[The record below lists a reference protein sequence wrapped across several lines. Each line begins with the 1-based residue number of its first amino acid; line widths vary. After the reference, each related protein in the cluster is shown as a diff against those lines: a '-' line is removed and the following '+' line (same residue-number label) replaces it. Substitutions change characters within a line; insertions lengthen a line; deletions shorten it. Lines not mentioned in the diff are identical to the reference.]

1 MPRKKKKKHS
11 PLIVY
16 LFISM
21 LIITSITIGLIYFI
35 DILPFNYF
43 SLLTGLILV
52 IDLIFSVMLFS
63 SKPVVKVFGGLV
75 TTFYILIMILAIIYE
90 LNTIDFLKKIGDKEY
105 ITLNY
110 NVVVLKSS
118 SYTDLPSIK
127 GEKVGIVN
135 GYKEEVTS
143 KLDKKVKVKYTSYS
157 NYSELVDRLI
167 NKHINVVLL
176 EDSQYKILEE
186 EYTGFENKVS
196 VIYKFSVD
204 VKQKTEKEK
213 TDITKKPFNIFISG
227 IDTYGNINS
236 VSRSDVNMIM
246 SINPTDKKILLT
258 SIPRDYYVK
267 LSGINEYDKLT
278 HAGMY
283 GIDTSIDTVETLL
296 DTKINYYIKVNF
308 SSLVKV
314 VNTLD
319 GIDVDSKY
327 QFTSQDGY
335 SFKKGINHLNG
346 KKALSFARERKAL
359 PDGDRSRGENH
370 QAVLAAIINKASSKS
385 ILTNYNSLLK
395 SLKPSLVTNLSN
407 KELTSFI
414 KMQIDK
420 DIKWNI
426 TYVNLDGSDGYEY
439 TYSYAKNKLYVM
451 IPDEETV
458 ENAKEEIRKILEK

>member
-63 SKPVVKVFGGLV
+63 SKPFVKVFGGLV

-135 GYKEEVTS
+135 GYKEEVTN
-143 KLDKKVKVKYTSYS
+143 KLDKKVRVKYTSYS

-167 NKHINVVLL
+167 NKHINVILL

-451 IPDEETV
+451 IPDEETI
-458 ENAKEEIRKILEK
+458 EQAKEEIRKILEK

>member
-52 IDLIFSVMLFS
+52 IDLIFSLLLFS

-135 GYKEEVTS
+135 GYKEEVTN
-143 KLDKKVKVKYTSYS
+143 KLDKKVRVKYTSYS

-167 NKHINVVLL
+167 NKHINVILL

-204 VKQKTEKEK
+204 VKQKAEKEK

-426 TYVNLDGSDGYEY
+426 SYVNLDGSDGYEY

>member
-135 GYKEEVTS
+135 GYKEEVTN
-143 KLDKKVKVKYTSYS
+143 KLDKKVRVKYTSYS

-167 NKHINVVLL
+167 NKHINVILL

-335 SFKKGINHLNG
+335 SFKRGINHLNG

-451 IPDEETV
+451 IPDEETI
-458 ENAKEEIRKILEK
+458 EQAKEEIRKILEK

>member
-16 LFISM
+16 LFVSM

-127 GEKVGIVN
+127 GEKVGIAN
-135 GYKEEVTS
+135 GYKEEVTN
-143 KLDKKVKVKYTSYS
+143 KLDKKVRVKYTSYS

-167 NKHINVVLL
+167 NKHINVILL

-335 SFKKGINHLNG
+335 SFKRGINHLNG

-451 IPDEETV
+451 IPDEETI
-458 ENAKEEIRKILEK
+458 EYAKEEIRKILEK

>member
-16 LFISM
+16 LFTSM
-21 LIITSITIGLIYFI
+21 LIITSIIIGLIYFI

-43 SLLTGLILV
+43 ALLSGLILV
-52 IDLIFSVMLFS
+52 IDLVFTVLLFS
-63 SKPVVKVFGGLV
+63 SKPFVKVIGGLF
-75 TTFYILIMILAIIYE
+75 TTAYILLMILGIIYE
-90 LNTIDFLKKIGDKEY
+90 LNTIDFLKKIGEKEY

-118 SYTDLPSIK
+118 DYTDLPSIK
-127 GEKVGIVN
+127 GEKVGIVS
-135 GYKEEVTS
+135 GTREEVTT
-143 KLDKKVKVKYTSYS
+143 KLNKKVNVKYNTYS
-157 NYSELVDRLI
+157 NYSELVDKLI
-167 NKHINVVLL
+167 NKHIKVIIL
-176 EDSQYKILEE
+176 EDSQYSILEE
-186 EYTGFENKVS
+186 EYDGFENKVS
-196 VIYKFSVD
+196 VIYKFTVD
-204 VKQKTEKEK
+204 VKQKAEKNK
-213 TDITKKPFNIFISG
+213 TNITKKPFNIFISG

-246 SINPTDKKILLT
+246 TVNPLDKKIVLT

-267 LSGINEYDKLT
+267 LAGINEYDKLT
-278 HAGMY
+278 HAGIY

-314 VNTLD
+314 VNTFD

-327 QFTSQDGY
+327 EFKSQDGY

-346 KKALSFARERKAL
+346 KQALSFVRERKAL

-370 QAVLAAIINKASSKS
+370 QAVLAAIINKASSTNV
-385 ILTNYNSLLK
+385 LTNYNSILK

-407 KELTSFI
+407 KEITSFI

-420 DIKWNI
+420 DIKWDI
-426 TYVNLDGSDGYEY
+426 SYVNLDGSDGYEY

-458 ENAKEEIRKILEK
+458 EAAKEAISKVLEK

>member
-385 ILTNYNSLLK
+385 ILTNYNNLLK

>member
-63 SKPVVKVFGGLV
+63 SKPVVKVFGGLI

-135 GYKEEVTS
+135 GYKEEVTN
-143 KLDKKVKVKYTSYS
+143 KLDKKVRVKYTSYS

-167 NKHINVVLL
+167 NKHINVILL

-335 SFKKGINHLNG
+335 SFKRGINHLNG
-346 KKALSFARERKAL
+346 KKTLSFARERKAL

-451 IPDEETV
+451 IPDEETI
-458 ENAKEEIRKILEK
+458 EYAKEEIRKILEK

>member
-52 IDLIFSVMLFS
+52 IDLIFSVLLFS

-167 NKHINVVLL
+167 NKHINVILL

>member
-63 SKPVVKVFGGLV
+63 SKPFVKVFGGLV

-135 GYKEEVTS
+135 GYKEEVTN
-143 KLDKKVKVKYTSYS
+143 KLDKKVRVKYTSYS

-167 NKHINVVLL
+167 NKHINVILL

-204 VKQKTEKEK
+204 VKQKAEKEK

-458 ENAKEEIRKILEK
+458 EYAKEEIRKI

>member
-63 SKPVVKVFGGLV
+63 SKPVVKIFGGLV

-135 GYKEEVTS
+135 GYNEEVTS

-167 NKHINVVLL
+167 NKHINVILL

-335 SFKKGINHLNG
+335 SFKKGINHLDG

>member
-1 MPRKKKKKHS
+1 MPRKKKTKHS

-143 KLDKKVKVKYTSYS
+143 KLDKKVRVKYTSYS

-167 NKHINVVLL
+167 NKHINVILL

-451 IPDEETV
+451 IPDEETI
-458 ENAKEEIRKILEK
+458 EQAKEEIRKILEK

>member
-1 MPRKKKKKHS
+1 
-11 PLIVY
+11 
-16 LFISM
+16 
-21 LIITSITIGLIYFI
+21 
-35 DILPFNYF
+35 
-43 SLLTGLILV
+43 
-52 IDLIFSVMLFS
+52 
-63 SKPVVKVFGGLV
+63 
-75 TTFYILIMILAIIYE
+75 
-90 LNTIDFLKKIGDKEY
+90 LKKIGDKEY

-135 GYKEEVTS
+135 GYKEEVTN
-143 KLDKKVKVKYTSYS
+143 KLDKKVRVKYTSYS

-167 NKHINVVLL
+167 NKHINVILL

-335 SFKKGINHLNG
+335 SFKRGINHLNG
-346 KKALSFARERKAL
+346 KKTLSFARERKAL

-451 IPDEETV
+451 IPDEETI
-458 ENAKEEIRKILEK
+458 EYAKEEIRKILEK

>member
-227 IDTYGNINS
+227 IDTYENINS

-385 ILTNYNSLLK
+385 ILTNYNNLLK

>member
-1 MPRKKKKKHS
+1 MPRKKKKHS

-52 IDLIFSVMLFS
+52 IDLIFSVLLFS

-135 GYKEEVTS
+135 GYKEEVTN
-143 KLDKKVKVKYTSYS
+143 KLDKKVRVKYISYS

-167 NKHINVVLL
+167 NKHINVILL

>member
-335 SFKKGINHLNG
+335 SFKRGINHLNG

>member
-118 SYTDLPSIK
+118 SYADLPSIK

-135 GYKEEVTS
+135 GYKEEVTN

-167 NKHINVVLL
+167 NKHINVILL

-196 VIYKFSVD
+196 VIYKFSVG
-204 VKQKTEKEK
+204 VKQKAEKEK

-426 TYVNLDGSDGYEY
+426 TYVNLNGSDGYEY

>member
-63 SKPVVKVFGGLV
+63 IKPVVKVFGGLV

>member
-135 GYKEEVTS
+135 GYKEEVTN
-143 KLDKKVKVKYTSYS
+143 KLDKKVRVKYTSYS

-167 NKHINVVLL
+167 NKHINVILL

-451 IPDEETV
+451 IPDEETI
-458 ENAKEEIRKILEK
+458 EQAKEEIRKILEK

>member
-135 GYKEEVTS
+135 GYNEEVTS

-167 NKHINVVLL
+167 NKHINVILL

-213 TDITKKPFNIFISG
+213 TNITKKPFNIFISG

-335 SFKKGINHLNG
+335 SFKKGINHLDG

>member
-167 NKHINVVLL
+167 NKHINVILL

-451 IPDEETV
+451 IPDEETI
-458 ENAKEEIRKILEK
+458 EQAKEEIRKILEK

>member
-395 SLKPSLVTNLSN
+395 SLKPS
-407 KELTSFI
+407 TSFI